1 MNTKIFSCLAAAALA
16 LGFSACSDD
25 DWNPKTSNEG
35 QLSLKSMAL
44 EVVDAQKDIET
55 NKGRAS
61 ADDTSSFLV
70 EIYDAQGALA
80 YNWTYSSMPE
90 IVTLPVGDYTV
101 KAYSHKVQ
109 KAEWEGRYYEGSR
122 SFKIENN
129 KITEIEPVVC
139 KFANIAVTIKFDDK
153 LKEAMADDAKVTV
166 IANDEGSLEFGKNE
180 TRTGYFQYVDAS
192 MTLIAT
198 FSGKVQGYD
207 EEIRVPLTDIE
218 AGQHRIITFT
228 LKKGDPTVP
237 GESGTISP
245 DQGFNVDYTMEKVDI
260 DGNVTVEEDPADN
273 VVDRPVHEDPKVDPE
288 DPDKPN
294 PPVDP
299 SDNPEKYI
307 QVKSDDVHFADED
320 STPNPVVAGNNY
332 VVNIHSE
339 KGVKN
344 LLVKIESTSAS
355 FIQSVGELM
364 PTEFDLANP
373 DTDEYPELGDALA
386 SIGLKV
392 KGDVLDQTDV
402 PFDITGLVPL
412 LAGFPGTHT
421 FSITVVD
428 AAGNKVSK
436 SIVFKS

>member
-25 DWNPKTSNEG
+25 DWNPKTSKEG

-80 YNWTYSSMPE
+80 YNWTYSAMPE

-122 SFKIENN
+122 AFKIENN

-139 KFANIAVTIKFDDK
+139 KFANIAVTINFDDK
-153 LKEAMADDAKVTV
+153 LKEVMADDAKVTV
-166 IANDEGSLEFGKNE
+166 IANDEGSLEYGKNE
-180 TRTGYFQYVDAS
+180 TRTGYFQYIDAS

-198 FSGKVQGYD
+198 FTGKVQGYD
-207 EEIRVPLTDIE
+207 EEIRVPLTDVE

-245 DQGFNVDYTMEKVDI
+245 DQGINVDYSMEKVDI
-260 DGNVTVEEDPADN
+260 DGNVTVEEDPADG
-273 VVDRPVHEDPKVDPE
+273 VVDRPGHEDPKVDPE

-299 SDNPEKYI
+299 SDDPEKFI
-307 QVKSDDVHFADED
+307 QVTSDDVSFDE
-320 STPNPVVAGNNY
+320 TNPVVKGNSY

-344 LLVKIESTSAS
+344 LLVKIESTSTS

-373 DTDEYPELGDALA
+373 DTPENPDLGEALA

-392 KGDVLDQTDV
+392 KDDVLDQNDV

-436 SIVFKS
+436 SIVFQS

>member
-1 MNTKIFSCLAAAALA
+1 MNTKIFSCLAAAAVA

-25 DWNPKTSNEG
+25 DWNPKTSKEG

-44 EVVDAQKDIET
+44 EVVDAQKDVESV
-55 NKGRAS
+55 KGRAS
-61 ADDTSSFLV
+61 ADNIGSFLV

-80 YNWTYSSMPE
+80 YNWTYAAMPE

-101 KAYSHKVQ
+101 KAYSHKVA

-122 SFKIENN
+122 SFKIENS
-129 KITEIEPVVC
+129 KVTEIEPVVC
-139 KFANIAVTIKFDDK
+139 KFSNVAVSVRFDDK
-153 LKEAMADDAKVTV
+153 LKALMDDAAKVTV
-166 IANDEGSLEFGKNE
+166 IANDEGSLEYGKNE

-198 FSGKVQGYD
+198 FTGKVQGYD
-207 EEIRVPLTDIE
+207 EEIRVPLTDVE

-228 LKKGDPTVP
+228 LKSGDPIVP
-237 GESGTISP
+237 GETGTINP
-245 DQGFNVDYTMEKVDI
+245 DKGIHVDFSMETVDI
-260 DGNVTVEEDPADN
+260 DGNVTVEEDPAGD
-273 VVDRPVHEDPKVDPE
+273 VVERPGKEDPKVDPD
-288 DPDKPN
+288 DPDNPN

-299 SDNPEKYI
+299 SDDPEKFI
-307 QVKSDDVHFADED
+307 QVTSEDVSFEG
-320 STPNPVVAGNNY
+320 TNPVVNGNSY
-332 VVNIHSE
+332 VVNIHSD
-339 KGVKN
+339 KGVKS
-344 LLVKIESTSAS
+344 LVVNIASTSEA
-355 FIQSVGELM
+355 FIKSVGELM
-364 PTEFDLANP
+364 PTTFDLANP
-373 DTDEYPELGDALA
+373 DTDEYPDLGSALA

-421 FSITVVD
+421 FSITVTD

-436 SIVFKS
+436 SIVFQS

>member
-44 EVVDAQKDIET
+44 EVFDAQKDIET

-228 LKKGDPTVP
+228 LKKGDSTVP

-273 VVDRPVHEDPKVDPE
+273 VVDRPGHEDPKEDPDE
-288 DPDKPN
+288 PDKPN

-307 QVKSDDVHFADED
+307 QVTSDDVSFDK
-320 STPNPVVAGNNY
+320 PNPVVNGNNY

-344 LLVKIESTSAS
+344 LLVKIDSDNENFLT
-355 FIQSVGELM
+355 SVGQLM

-373 DTDEYPELGDALA
+373 DTAEYPDLGEALA

-392 KGDVLDQTDV
+392 KDDVLGQNDV

-412 LAGFPGTHT
+412 LAGSDFSGTHT

>member
-139 KFANIAVTIKFDDK
+139 KFANIAVSIKFDDK

-273 VVDRPVHEDPKVDPE
+273 VVDRPGHEDPKVDPE

-299 SDNPEKYI
+299 SDDPEKYI
-307 QVKSDDVHFADED
+307 QVTSGDVSFDE
-320 STPNPVVAGNNY
+320 PNPVVNGNSY

-344 LLVKIESTSAS
+344 LLVKIDSDNDNFLT
-355 FIQSVGELM
+355 SVGQLM

-373 DTDEYPELGDALA
+373 DTAEYPELGDALA

-392 KGDVLDQTDV
+392 KDDVLGKTDV

-412 LAGFPGTHT
+412 LSGPDFSGTHT